1 MTKKAEIEFIRKQIT
16 TNKAWA
22 CKALMAIFARQ
33 TEDEKNSQET
43 IHENGMGFTGNDAN
57 FLTAMAKSY
66 LQYHNLTDKQMF
78 YVYKKIGKYAGQI
91 HKISNKEKLA
101 KAMGI
106 KQEIVKVTCYDKEDT
121 FKSREEAIKHFKTGM
136 LYCSPG
142 SSEFARYATIVQKL
156 ECGETVV
163 DDNYWN

>member
-1 MTKKAEIEFIRKQIT
+1 MAKTITKKEQIDFIRKQIS

-22 CKALMAIFARQ
+22 CRALMAIFERQ

-57 FLTAMAKSY
+57 FMTAMAKSY

-91 HKISNKEKLA
+91 YKISDKEKLVA
-101 KAMGI
+101 LMSK
-106 KQEIVKVTCYDKEDT
+106 
-121 FKSREEAIKHFKTGM
+121 
-136 LYCSPG
+136 
-142 SSEFARYATIVQKL
+142 
-156 ECGETVV
+156 
-163 DDNYWN
+163 